1 MSKTPE
7 TDQNFVCDSAGNE
20 WVHVS
25 FARKLEMQRD
35 ELLEALEAMVA
46 ANPGVA
52 VMPTMEAKIQNA
64 ANDKARAVIAKVKQ
78 ESK

>member
-7 TDQNFVCDSAGNE
+7 TDQNFVCDEEGDE

-25 FARKLEMQRD
+25 LARKLEMQRD
-35 ELLEALEAMVA
+35 ELIEKLSPFA
-46 ANPGVA
+46 AFACGEPHVNEP
-52 VMPTMEAKIQNA
+52 ECHNCA
-64 ANDKARAVIAKVKQ
+64 ARSVIAKVKQ